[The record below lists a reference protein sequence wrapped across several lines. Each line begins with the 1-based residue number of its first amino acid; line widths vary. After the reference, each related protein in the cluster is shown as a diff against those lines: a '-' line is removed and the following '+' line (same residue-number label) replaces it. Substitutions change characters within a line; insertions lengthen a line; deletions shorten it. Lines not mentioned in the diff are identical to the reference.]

1 MAPDIF
7 SKALMANLT
16 RMEDDSSDKGSDPIR
31 RVARLSKGKSVKQ
44 SISIRQ
50 DEEPISHK
58 HFEDLAHA
66 ILRVVDLGYP
76 KSHLHQ
82 RP

>member
-1 MAPDIF
+1 MAD
-7 SKALMANLT
+7 LT
-16 RMEDDSSDKGSDPIR
+16 RMEDDISDEGSDPIR
-31 RVARLSKGKSVKQ
+31 RVARLSKGKFVKQ
-44 SISIRQ
+44 LIGICQ

-58 HFEDLAHA
+58 HFEDLTHA

>member
-1 MAPDIF
+1 
-7 SKALMANLT
+7 
-16 RMEDDSSDKGSDPIR
+16 MEDDSSDKGSDPIR